1 MKIDNMREEH
11 QERVIKNAE
20 REAIKQA
27 EADRREREQEDKSKW
42 KEYGFISVSA
52 GAGIGEIFK
61 GLGVDYL
68 IEGGQTMNPSTEDML
83 NAIRQ
88 VPARNIFILP
98 NNSNIIMAAKQAKQ
112 LTKDKEIF
120 VIPTKLSRRVL
131 LLSLILYRIVRWK
144 KMQRT

>member
-1 MKIDNMREEH
+1 MNCKT
-11 QERVIKNAE
+11 
-20 REAIKQA
+20 
-27 EADRREREQEDKSKW
+27 KW

-83 NAIRQ
+83 NAIRR

-120 VIPTKLSRRVL
+120 VIPTKTIPQGILR
-131 LLSLILYRIVRWK
+131 SLILYLIVRWK
-144 KMQRT
+144 KMQHH

>member
-1 MKIDNMREEH
+1 MIALCVFDYADGEYVIRSDHSMKRRGGQLTSMKIDNMREEH

-27 EADRREREQEDKSKW
+27 EEDRKEREQEDKSKW

-68 IEGGQTMNPSTEDML
+68 IDN
-83 NAIRQ
+83 Q
-88 VPARNIFILP
+88 VI
-98 NNSNIIMAAKQAKQ
+98 
-112 LTKDKEIF
+112 
-120 VIPTKLSRRVL
+120 VL
-131 LLSLILYRIVRWK
+131 LRQESTGR
-144 KMQRT
+144 

>member
-1 MKIDNMREEH
+1 MREEH

-112 LTKDKEIF
+112 LTKG
-120 VIPTKLSRRVL
+120 
-131 LLSLILYRIVRWK
+131 
-144 KMQRT
+144 

>member
-52 GAGIGEIFK
+52 
-61 GLGVDYL
+61 
-68 IEGGQTMNPSTEDML
+68 
-83 NAIRQ
+83 
-88 VPARNIFILP
+88 NIPLSP
-98 NNSNIIMAAKQAKQ
+98 RPIM
-112 LTKDKEIF
+112 
-120 VIPTKLSRRVL
+120 S
-131 LLSLILYRIVRWK
+131 SL
-144 KMQRT
+144 